1 MKASSRPSARAAFT
15 SCALAARIVFSR
27 PTSSWAA
34 ASSARFLAAVEAR
47 ASSRPAARAD
57 SPMACTRAFRSADA
71 FRSLGMSRG
80 FTHDGSYR
88 DAEGQLHYGRP
99 RISGLDAFNHAIDRM
114 GPQELAV
121 EGRRR
126 VLACGTAQ
134 TLHPVRRDEAARALP
149 RGDRHEEAQLLGE
162 RPEEKWQRLALGLQ
176 RGDHAHHP
184 PGVAAVD
191 RLDQRVALETR
202 DVGHRFADRFQCD
215 LALGQEERE
224 LLDLL
229 LRREEVAL
237 DAIGEPLEGLDGCAL
252 ALAREAFGE
261 PVGKL
266 VARDRLRLHRDTGAL
281 QSGEPPRLDLL
292 PVALRRDHEAERVR
306 GGRRAPGREARAA
319 LGARLAR
326 GEPKAT
332 QALRAS
338 AGQHARS

>member
-1 MKASSRPSARAAFT
+1 MAIAFAGSARSSMKTWQTPSRCLITGTRASCEMLSIRPLPPRGTMASMNFSRVTSSPTTARSVVSTSWIAFSGRPAAF
-15 SCALAARIVFSR
+15 SPVARHAAIARFDFNDSL

-80 FTHDGSYR
+80 FTHDGSSR
-88 DAEGQLHYGRP
+88 DAEGQLHDGRP
-99 RISGLDAFNHAIDRM
+99 RISGLDAFNHAIDPM

-134 TLHPVRRDEAARALP
+134 TLHPVRRDEAAPALA
-149 RGDRHEEAQLLGE
+149 RGDRHYEAHVLGE
-162 RPEEKWQRLALGLQ
+162 RPEEKWQRLALGLP
-176 RGDHAHHP
+176 RGDHAHPARRGAPLDRP
-184 PGVAAVD
+184 P
-191 RLDQRVALETR
+191 QPVALETR

-229 LRREEVAL
+229 LRLEDGGL
-237 DAIGEPLEGLDGCAL
+237 DAIGEPLDGLDGCAL
-252 ALAREAFGE
+252 ALA
-261 PVGKL
+261 
-266 VARDRLRLHRDTGAL
+266 
-281 QSGEPPRLDLL
+281 
-292 PVALRRDHEAERVR
+292 
-306 GGRRAPGREARAA
+306 
-319 LGARLAR
+319 
-326 GEPKAT
+326 
-332 QALRAS
+332 
-338 AGQHARS
+338 